1 MSNPQIV
8 NYFKNQLEQR
18 ISFTGWSIQA
28 AFEKIKEEEEQF
40 NSGDLQRIDSLKK
53 AFLELKRQQLGIKK
67 ATFASIISKKNHED
81 WYFSSDEEV
90 DLNWFAYKKYLAEI
104 KCWSSEDI
112 DSIDKSSTKVIN
124 QLLHPNSKSKRYQ
137 GLVLGYVPVYYTH
150 LTLPTILLV

>member
-67 ATFASIISKKNHED
+67 ATFASIISKK
-81 WYFSSDEEV
+81 
-90 DLNWFAYKKYLAEI
+90 
-104 KCWSSEDI
+104 
-112 DSIDKSSTKVIN
+112 KS
-124 QLLHPNSKSKRYQ
+124 
-137 GLVLGYVPVYYTH
+137 
-150 LTLPTILLV
+150 